1 MRQEAPIE
9 ISGVEKE
16 VKKMKNRSI
25 ILAVSVLC
33 VGIMIM
39 PYTVSLFGTQHDWVD
54 ATTVDCAT
62 CHTDIVIPSV
72 ALEMH
77 ETLTGAS
84 DQDYC
89 KSCHQISAAGT
100 SLGVTGDGGFDD
112 EHAAVTVECL
122 DCHGQTGAATG
133 PDVYFDAGD
142 SGGAYINIATEGHSA
157 FVGNLTALQGAWT
170 ATELAGNNEACISCH
185 TTITIN
191 PTFTYGA
198 TSMDIVAVEDNAGD
212 WTVTFTPQP

>member
-1 MRQEAPIE
+1 MRGE
-9 ISGVEKE
+9 
-16 VKKMKNRSI
+16 KKMKNRSI

-54 ATTVDCAT
+54 AASVDCAT
-62 CHTDIVIPSV
+62 CHTDIVIP
-72 ALEMH
+72 AAGMH
-77 ETLTGAS
+77 NSLTGLA

-89 KSCHQISAAGT
+89 KSCHQIPAAGA
-100 SLGVTGDGGFDD
+100 SDGVTGAGGFDD

-122 DCHGQTGAATG
+122 DCHSAGGS
-133 PDVYFDAGD
+133 DVYWDDSDDDGAG
-142 SGGAYINIATEGHSA
+142 SFINIATEAHSDM
-157 FVGNLTALQGAWT
+157 VGNATDIQGAWL

-185 TTITIN
+185 TSIVVN

-198 TSMDIVAVEDNAGD
+198 TQMDIVAVEDIAGD